1 MYRRV
6 LISGLAAVCLA
17 ATSACSAMAQQH
29 TLNLYDGPAPGSAG
43 WTEPLVVSPKADGED
58 RYNTTQPR
66 LQVFLPEP
74 DKANGAA
81 IVLLPGGGLRV
92 LGMGA
97 YIQQTAALLNAE
109 GVAVIVLEYRT
120 LELTPEQVAQAT
132 APRPPAAGPIEFP
145 SMEIRNANANPS
157 PDDPAMN
164 EVLDLAVA
172 DGQAALRLVRSKAAQ
187 WHIDPDRVGMFGTSA
202 GGGVA
207 FGTMMADA
215 DGATPDFIVSNFGP
229 ALQDIAVP
237 DDAPP
242 LFLITEAWHGPVTDG
257 LVALFQMW
265 NKERQP
271 AELHVYDVPNFSM
284 TPELW
289 GPRLIEWM
297 AARGLMK
304 PEAEEV
310 QRDEL

>member
-6 LISGLAAVCLA
+6 LVSGLAAVCLA
-17 ATSACSAMAQQH
+17 ATSACSALAQQH
-29 TLNLYDGPAPGSAG
+29 TLNLYDGPAPGSAD
-43 WTEPLVVSPKADGED
+43 WTQPLVVNPKGDGED

-97 YIQQTAALLNAE
+97 YIQQTADLMNAE

-120 LELTPEQVAQAT
+120 LQLTPEQVAQAT
-132 APRPPAAGPIEFP
+132 APRPPAAGPIQFP

-157 PDDPAMN
+157 PDDAAMN
-164 EVLDLAVA
+164 EVLALAVA

-207 FGTMMADA
+207 FGTMMAA
-215 DGATPDFIVSNFGP
+215 EEGATPDFIVSNFGP

-237 DDAPP
+237 DNAPP
-242 LFLITEAWHGPVTDG
+242 LFLITEAPHGPVTDG
-257 LVALFQMW
+257 LIALFQMW
-265 NKERQP
+265 NKERKP

-289 GPRLIEWM
+289 GPRLIDWM
-297 AARGLMK
+297 AERGLME
-304 PEAEEV
+304 PEGDGE
-310 QRDEL
+310 QRGAS

>member
-1 MYRRV
+1 MICCRAF
-6 LISGLAAVCLA
+6 LPGLAATFLA
-17 ATSACSAMAQQH
+17 LAPTSPAMAQH
-29 TLNLYDGPAPGSAG
+29 YTLNLYDGPAPGSQD
-43 WTEPLVVSPKADGED
+43 WTEPLVVNPKDGGEE

-66 LQVFLPEP
+66 VQVFLPEAEQA
-74 DKANGAA
+74 DGSA

-92 LGMGA
+92 LGMGS
-97 YIQQTAALLNAE
+97 YIQDTIDLLNDE

-120 LELTPEQVAQAT
+120 LQRTPDDIAQAT
-132 APRPPAAGPIEFP
+132 APRPPALGPIEFP

-164 EVLDLAVA
+164 EVLRLAVA

-207 FGTMMADA
+207 FGTMMAGE

-237 DDAPP
+237 DNAPP

-257 LVALFQMW
+257 LIALFRMW
-265 NKERQP
+265 NQERQP

-284 TPELW
+284 TPDLW

-297 AARGLMK
+297 AERELLRSK
-304 PEAEEV
+304 PE
-310 QRDEL
+310 